1 MGSKFSEPLRDRRF
15 RQTQPVLNDFHL
27 MSPVS
32 MGYHCDMIRKVEH
45 KLTGDLCAL
54 KYMNKGHYA
63 RKRAIES
70 LVRERML
77 LSEINHPLIVNLR
90 SAFQDQDYCYFVLD
104 LVEGGDLSSILQSH
118 PSISEHVKKIWIA
131 EVALAISYL
140 HVELKIVHRDV
151 KPSHILL
158 DSLGHAHLSGFH
170 IATRYERTKKKAHAC
185 PPLDSS
191 SDLFVT
197 KACMFTS
204 GSKLTSITGTLPYMA
219 PEILER
225 KGYSWEVDWWSL
237 GVTAYELLFRELPFG
252 PENDDATQTGF
263 GRGGCSTR
271 LSSPSSI
278 SSPSSCSSASR
289 WSSTDGQER
298 ARETERAILAD
309 ELEFPEDAEKWC
321 SDEGIDAIAC
331 LLERDPLHRLGCRRI
346 RTGSLFRSRKT
357 RKLGITDVQNHPWFI
372 DVAWGRLYHKKDVVD
387 LGVR

>member
-1 MGSKFSEPLRDRRF
+1 MGSKFSEPLRDRRS
-15 RQTQPVLNDFHL
+15 RQAQPVLNDFHL

-32 MGYHCDMIRKVEH
+32 MGRHCDMIRKVEH
-45 KLTGDLCAL
+45 KLTGDLFAL

-70 LVRERML
+70 LVRERVL
-77 LSEINHPLIVNLR
+77 LSEIDHPFIVNLR
-90 SAFQDQDYCYFVLD
+90 SAFQDKDYCYFVLD

-118 PSISEHVKKIWIA
+118 SSIPEHVKKIWIA
-131 EVALAISYL
+131 EVALALSYL

-158 DSLGHAHLSGFH
+158 DPLGHAHLSDFH
-170 IATRYERTKKKAHAC
+170 IATHYERTKKKAQPY
-185 PPLDSS
+185 PPSDSS
-191 SDLFVT
+191 DNLLVT
-197 KACMFTS
+197 KACMFTRRLQ
-204 GSKLTSITGTLPYMA
+204 LTSITGTLPYMA

-237 GVTAYELLFRELPFG
+237 GVTAYELMFRELPFG
-252 PENDDATQTGF
+252 PESDDATKAGF
-263 GRGGCSTR
+263 GHGGCSTG

-278 SSPSSCSSASR
+278 SSPSSCSSTSR
-289 WSSTDGQER
+289 WTSTDDQER

-331 LLERDPLHRLGCRRI
+331 VSFTSPKC
-346 RTGSLFRSRKT
+346 SLWCNLTVPPTSRPP
-357 RKLGITDVQNHPWFI
+357 VS
-372 DVAWGRLYHKKDVVD
+372 
-387 LGVR
+387 